1 MFVIPAEWKH
11 PMHGSPRVQAFPAPS
26 YLFPGAG
33 RVASAHFHP
42 QALVPEDQDL
52 LGVLHGLGLAG
63 KSVPVVRRPLH
74 IAEDDDHCWRWDR
87 PSLRSCI
94 PSLVPASSRVLQPPV
109 ATLPSCGN
117 KLIHPRMRGGDGGK
131 EPRKE
136 GTPNSASLRKIA
148 QAITEWRD
156 GDASLL
162 VQWHTDLAQLLCSR
176 RLQPQCLCPAL
187 QYFIPAPPSYIN
199 HAINRNRTSSF
210 RSFKPTKLKS
220 PTVISGSWDNSVAT
234 RGEAGF
240 RQE

>member
-87 PSLRSCI
+87 PSLRSRI
-94 PSLVPASSRVLQPPV
+94 PSLVPASSRVLRPPV

-136 GTPNSASLRKIA
+136 ERDSKLCFFTQDRPSDHWMTRRRCISLSPVTHRPSATTLLEAPSASVPLP
-148 QAITEWRD
+148 
-156 GDASLL
+156 S
-162 VQWHTDLAQLLCSR
+162 
-176 RLQPQCLCPAL
+176 
-187 QYFIPAPPSYIN
+187 APIFY
-199 HAINRNRTSSF
+199 T
-210 RSFKPTKLKS
+210 S
-220 PTVISGSWDNSVAT
+220 PTFLYKSCNQ
-234 RGEAGF
+234 
-240 RQE
+240 QEPYILLQKL